1 MGQFIWYKT
10 KVLHGVENAAR
21 ELVVHMS
28 HPGLEHWKSLGRF
41 IGYLKFKYTK
51 GIIIRKPKFL
61 KAVMFY
67 DSNYATYKD
76 TRKSVSGLVNT
87 LGGTLLIYLPK
98 TQRTVT
104 LSSTEADY
112 MEFSACAQE
121 VKFVSMLLGETTR
134 VQNPSIIY

>member
-1 MGQFIWYKT
+1 M
-10 KVLHGVENAAR
+10 
-21 ELVVHMS
+21 
-28 HPGLEHWKSLGRF
+28 
-41 IGYLKFKYTK
+41 IGYIKGKETK
-51 GIIIRKPKFL
+51 GIIFRNPKVL

-76 TRKSVSGLVNT
+76 TRKSVSGLVTT